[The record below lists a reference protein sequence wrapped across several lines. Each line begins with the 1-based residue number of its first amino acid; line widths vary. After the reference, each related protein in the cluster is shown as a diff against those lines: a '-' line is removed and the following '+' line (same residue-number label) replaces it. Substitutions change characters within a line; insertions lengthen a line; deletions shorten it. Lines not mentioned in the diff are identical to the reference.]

1 MKRLI
6 TLTLCF
12 FAILGVAKAD
22 DDKPITVNELPKKA
36 QEFIT
41 KFFPQKEISFA
52 KMEKD
57 LWEKKYDV
65 VFTNGEKIEFDKNGD
80 WEEINCKFTVV
91 PDTIIPKPIKEIL
104 TKQYSRAKVLK
115 IEKDKN
121 SYEIQLDNKLE
132 IKFNHNFQII
142 DIDN

>member
-12 FAILGVAKAD
+12 FTILGVAKAD

-104 TKQYSRAKVLK
+104 TKQYPQAKVLK